1 MKCVARLYNR
11 AAGLERASYNGS
23 TGAFQA
29 SDVGSIPTARSND
42 LRLLTCLRWLRG
54 LSAAWKSW
62 YVKFIAVRGRDES
75 AFREPVECIAHAHHI
90 SYLLLKIGWVIW
102 WT

>member
-1 MKCVARLYNR
+1 MKCVASLYNR
-11 AAGLERASYNGS
+11 AGGLERASYNGS

-42 LRLLTCLRWLRG
+42 LRLLTCLRLLRG

-62 YVKFIAVRGRDES
+62 YVKFIAVRGRES
-75 AFREPVECIAHAHHI
+75 AFREPVECIAQAHHPTC
-90 SYLLLKIGWVIW
+90 YYLKIGWANW